1 MSGLNQRA
9 RIVGEKYEIERHL
22 ATGGMGEL
30 YVARHLL
37 TTQRVA
43 LKILDRRLARNDA
56 SVERFLRE
64 VRLGAKIGHPAVVQ
78 VYDAGLHVGPEGPVP
93 YLAMELLDG
102 QNLSERIVRGDV
114 TQAMALD
121 YIASLLEPLAVAHA
135 KGIVHRDLKPENA
148 FLERVSDGSERVR
161 LLDLGIA
168 READEAGKAT
178 LAGQA
183 LGTVY
188 YMAPEQSLDARTATP
203 VSDVWSLGAMLY
215 QALAGVF
222 PFDGETV
229 AAVLLKAC
237 RDPHTPL
244 AEAAPHVD
252 PRLASLVDRCLSKDV
267 LGRPADAGEL
277 LSELLPLLSDPT
289 LRATL
294 DAHLVT
300 TWTFHTADP
309 VPREDPFGSAADA
322 SAAEV
327 ALRVPT
333 PPPPQPAT
341 APEIDF
347 SASLPSTS
355 TAPLSSPVRSSR
367 LPWIAAAIALP
378 LCVGAWFALRA
389 PSSARP
395 TTRAPI
401 TAPATRE
408 PAPSVAPPEPVADPP
423 VAQIAAPAPPVAP
436 SAVEIDATPRTTGR
450 TRRGRTA
457 ADPTPAQSQPA
468 TPTQPPIAQ
477 APAAAP
483 QPEPAPVIAAP
494 TPVIAA
500 PAPVIAAPPPRP
512 AVVAPA
518 PVIAAPAPAPRPAQ
532 PTQPAVASPDFVT
545 F

>member
-1 MSGLNQRA
+1 MSGENQRA
-9 RIVGEKYEIERHL
+9 RVVGDKYEIERHL

-30 YVARHLL
+30 YVARHVL

-78 VYDAGLHVGPEGPVP
+78 VYDAGLHVGPDGPVP

-102 QNLSERIVRGDV
+102 QNLAERVVRGDV

-121 YIASLLEPLAVAHA
+121 YVASLLEPLSVAHS

-148 FLERVSDGSERVR
+148 FLERLSDGSERVR

-203 VSDVWSLGAMLY
+203 VSDVWSLGAMMY
-215 QALAGVF
+215 QVLAGVF

-237 RDPHTPL
+237 RDPHKPL
-244 AEAAPHVD
+244 SEAAPHVD
-252 PRLASLVDRCLSKDV
+252 LRLAALVDRCLSKDV

-277 LSELLPLLSDPT
+277 LAELLPLLADPT

-300 TWTFHTADP
+300 TWTFHPADP
-309 VPREDPFGSAADA
+309 APRGDPFSSTADA
-322 SAAEV
+322 SAPPV
-327 ALRVPT
+327 ALRIPT
-333 PPPPQPAT
+333 TPPQPST

-347 SASLPSTS
+347 TATVPSTS
-355 TAPLSSPVRSSR
+355 STPPSTSARRAR
-367 LPWIAAAIALP
+367 LPLIAAAIALP
-378 LCVGAWFALRA
+378 LCLGAWLALRTPSHDRAATTASQPRAPA
-389 PSSARP
+389 PS
-395 TTRAPI
+395 I
-401 TAPATRE
+401 TAPAPVVE
-408 PAPSVAPPEPVADPP
+408 PVIAPVVAP
-423 VAQIAAPAPPVAP
+423 IAAPAPALTAPVVAGTAP
-436 SAVEIDATPRTTGR
+436 AEPRASSR
-450 TRRGRTA
+450 ARRARTA
-457 ADPTPAQSQPA
+457 ADPTPAQAQPPAQMQPA
-468 TPTQPPIAQ
+468 TAQ
-477 APAAAP
+477 APIAAP
-483 QPEPAPVIAAP
+483 LPEPAFND
-494 TPVIAA
+494 
-500 PAPVIAAPPPRP
+500 PRP

-518 PVIAAPAPAPRPAQ
+518 PRPAPAPVVAAPVPSPTPAPAPVPARAPTPAQ
-532 PTQPAVASPDFVT
+532 PAATSPDFVT

>member
-1 MSGLNQRA
+1 MSGENQRA

-78 VYDAGLHVGPEGPVP
+78 VYDAGLHVGPDGPVP

-188 YMAPEQSLDARTATP
+188 YMAPEQSLDARSATP

-244 AEAAPHVD
+244 SQAAPHVD
-252 PRLASLVDRCLSKDV
+252 PRLAALVDRCLSKDV

-277 LSELLPLLSDPT
+277 LSELAPLLSDPT

-294 DAHLVT
+294 DARLVT

-309 VPREDPFGSAADA
+309 VPREDPFGSTEDA
-322 SAAEV
+322 NAPAV

-333 PPPPQPAT
+333 TPPQPAT

-347 SASLPSTS
+347 NAAVPSTS
-355 TAPLSSPVRSSR
+355 TAPLSTPARASR

-378 LCVGAWFALRA
+378 LCLGAWFALRT
-389 PSSARP
+389 PSAARP
-395 TTRAPI
+395 PPRAPI
-401 TAPATRE
+401 AASTVPAPAPTL
-408 PAPSVAPPEPVADPP
+408 APLAPVADPTLAP
-423 VAQIAAPAPPVAP
+423 TAAPTPPTATP
-436 SAVEIDATPRTTGR
+436 AVVVVDATPRTTGR

-457 ADPTPAQSQPA
+457 ADPTPAQAQPA
-468 TPTQPPIAQ
+468 ESTQPAVAQ
-477 APAAAP
+477 APVAAP
-483 QPEPAPVIAAP
+483 LPEPAFNEPR
-494 TPVIAA
+494 
-500 PAPVIAAPPPRP
+500 PAPVVAAP
-512 AVVAPA
+512 VVAA
-518 PVIAAPAPAPRPAQ
+518 PVAAAPAPAPRPAPVVAAPAQ
-532 PTQPAVASPDFVT
+532 RPTQPAVTSPDFVT